1 MENALF
7 IKPFKF
13 DITEAVGIIKQFKQR
28 FPEAECF
35 LLANVLYEDYERLAA
50 DPRIDKKFLYCP
62 GIHPFNH
69 KNILKIIFELRKS
82 VFDAVIVFT
91 GDPKDDW
98 YQGYRNARLL
108 AGFLRAERYEEF
120 SASSDSNSFFS
131 DINNKST
138 LNSFYAAVMNKGGM
152 IGRCIFAIA
161 KTAFLYLLVI
171 FFLLFVKPI
180 IWPLLAS
187 TKRIKRAL
195 SHVDF
200 FRFFR
205 FKKKSMGTSIAQF
218 YSANT
223 SAYRK
228 QKNEYFVKVYNQ
240 EFKTK
245 RVKITLDIWPSTNQS
260 HPHRHFAYFAVDVIL
275 NPLEA
280 NFVKFDYDWDTKIR
294 SFRNDKEIPVAD
306 FWRGSLDTSCL
317 YTVIVTVCD
326 FESGTNNKLAILQR
340 YKTNN

>member
-1 MENALF
+1 MGKELF

-13 DITEAVGIIKQFKQR
+13 DITEAVGVIKQFKQR
-28 FPEAECF
+28 FPEAECS

-50 DPRIDKKFLYCP
+50 DPRIDKKFIYCP

-91 GDPKDDW
+91 GDPKDDG

-108 AGFLRAERYEEF
+108 AGFLRAKRYREF
-120 SASSDSNSFFS
+120 SASSDINSFFS
-131 DINNKST
+131 NINNKST
-138 LNSFYAAVMNKGGM
+138 LNPFYAAVMNKTGM
-152 IGRCIFAIA
+152 IGRCISAIA
-161 KTAFLYLLVI
+161 KTVFLYLLVV
-171 FFLLFVKPI
+171 FFLFFVKPI
-180 IWPLLAS
+180 IWPLWTS

-195 SHVDF
+195 SHVNL
-200 FRFFR
+200 FRFLR
-205 FKKKSMGTSIAQF
+205 FKKKAMGTSIAQF

-223 SAYRK
+223 EVHQK
-228 QKNEYFVKVYNQ
+228 QKNEYFIKLYNW

-245 RVKITLDIWPSTNQS
+245 RVKITLDIWPTTDQS

-275 NPLEA
+275 NPLET

-294 SFRNDKEIPVAD
+294 SFCNDKEVQVAD
-306 FWRGSLDTSCL
+306 FWRGSLNTPCL
-317 YTVIVTVCD
+317 YTVIVTAYE
-326 FESGTNNKLAILQR
+326 FESGASNKLAIVQR
-340 YKTNN
+340 YINE